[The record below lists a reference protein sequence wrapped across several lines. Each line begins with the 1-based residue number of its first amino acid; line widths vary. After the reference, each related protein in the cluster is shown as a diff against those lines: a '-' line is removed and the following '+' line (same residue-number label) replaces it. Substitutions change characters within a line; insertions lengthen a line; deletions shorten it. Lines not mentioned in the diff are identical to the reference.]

1 MTDAQSPGP
10 LDQTALTSLLD
21 MVGGDNG
28 FLAEMIDTFLT
39 EGPALLAEMESAV
52 VARDAPT
59 LRRAAHTLKSN
70 SRTFGALRLG
80 DLCQQIEERAAAGQL
95 DGLPD
100 QVQAAAHELATVT
113 PALRGTRETS

>member
-52 VARDAPT
+52 VAGDAPA

-80 DLCQQIEERAAAGQL
+80 DLCQQIEEQAAAGQL

-100 QVQAAAHELATVT
+100 QVQAAARELATVT
-113 PALRGTRETS
+113 PALRGKREAS

>member
-10 LDQTALTSLLD
+10 LDQSALTSLLD
-21 MVGGDNG
+21 MVGGDDG

-52 VARDAPT
+52 AAGDAPT

-70 SRTFGALRLG
+70 GRTFGALRLG
-80 DLCQQIEERAAAGQL
+80 DISQQIEERAAAGQI
-95 DGLPD
+95 DDVAGLIRD
-100 QVQAAAHELATVT
+100 AATELARVAAA
-113 PALRGTRETS
+113 LRAERRAR